1 MAWLAL
7 IALVGGFAL
16 WLDGL
21 RARDLA
27 LTVAR
32 QQTARLGLQLLDDT
46 VALQRVRLVRTA
58 SGWLALARRFR
69 FEFTET
75 GDNRR
80 EGMVL
85 LAPDA
90 APHVE
95 IEAYTDSS
103 ISPPRWH

>member
-1 MAWLAL
+1 MAWLVVAL
-7 IALVGGFAL
+7 LVGGFAL
-16 WLDGL
+16 WLDTL

-46 VALQRVRLVRTA
+46 VALQKTQVVRTA

-80 EGMVL
+80 DGFVL
-85 LAPDA
+85 LGPDHP
-90 APHVE
+90 PHVE
-95 IEAYTDSS
+95 VEAYTDSGA
-103 ISPPRWH
+103 WH

>member
-7 IALVGGFAL
+7 FALVGGFAL
-16 WLDGL
+16 WFDGL

-46 VALQRVRLVRTA
+46 VALQRVRVVRTA

-80 EGMVL
+80 EGLVL
-85 LAPDA
+85 LGPDA
-90 APHVE
+90 PPHVE
-95 IEAYTDSS
+95 IEAYADKSTQ
-103 ISPPRWH
+103 PPRWH

>member
-7 IALVGGFAL
+7 AVLVGGFAL
-16 WLDGL
+16 WLDTL

-46 VALQRVRLVRTA
+46 VALMATRVVRTG
-58 SGWLALARRFR
+58 SGWLALTRRFR

-80 EGMVL
+80 EGMVIL
-85 LAPDA
+85 GPDA
-90 APHVE
+90 PPHVE
-95 IEAYTDSS
+95 IEAYVE
-103 ISPPRWH
+103 PLRWH

>member
-1 MAWLAL
+1 MSLAWLAVL
-7 IALVGGFAL
+7 ALLSGFLL
-16 WLDGL
+16 WLDAL

-46 VALQRVRLVRTA
+46 VALQQARVVRTA
-58 SGWLALARRFR
+58 SGWLGLARRFR
-69 FEFTET
+69 FEFTDT

-80 EGMVL
+80 EGFVL
-85 LAPDA
+85 LGPDR

-95 IEAYTDSS
+95 VEAYRQPLD
-103 ISPPRWH
+103 WH

>member
-80 EGMVL
+80 EGVVI
-85 LAPDA
+85 LAPDT

-95 IEAYTDSS
+95 IEAYTDNT
-103 ISPPRWH
+103 PQPFRWH

>member
-1 MAWLAL
+1 MAWLVL
-7 IALVGGFAL
+7 FALVGGFAL

-32 QQTARLGLQLLDDT
+32 QQTTRLGLQLLDDT
-46 VALQRVRLVRTA
+46 VALQRVRLVRTEG
-58 SGWLALARRFR
+58 GWLMLARRFR

-80 EGMVL
+80 EGVVIL
-85 LAPDA
+85 GPDRP
-90 APHVE
+90 PHVE
-95 IEAYTDSS
+95 IEAYTEAN
-103 ISPPRWH
+103 PQPMRWH

>member
-1 MAWLAL
+1 MAWLVLA
-7 IALVGGFAL
+7 ALVGGFGL
-16 WLDGL
+16 WLDTL

-32 QQTARLGLQLLDDT
+32 QQTARLNLQLLDDT
-46 VALQRVRLVRTA
+46 VALESTRVVRTG

-80 EGMVL
+80 EGMVFL
-85 LAPDA
+85 GPDSP
-90 APHVE
+90 PHVE
-95 IEAYTDSS
+95 IEAYAE
-103 ISPPRWH
+103 PLRWH

>member
-7 IALVGGFAL
+7 IALVGGFAV

-46 VALQRVRLVRTA
+46 VALQRVRLVRTG

-80 EGMVL
+80 EGMIFLRPGV
-85 LAPDA
+85 

-95 IEAYTDSS
+95 IEAYTEDNARPSS
-103 ISPPRWH
+103 WH

>member
-7 IALVGGFAL
+7 VALVGGFAL

-21 RARDLA
+21 RARELA

-46 VALQRVRLVRTA
+46 VALQRVRIVRTG

-90 APHVE
+90 APHVD
-95 IEAYTDSS
+95 IEAYTDSGT
-103 ISPPRWH
+103 SPPRWH

>member
-1 MAWLAL
+1 MTWWLVIGL
-7 IALVGGFAL
+7 LGGFAL
-16 WLDGL
+16 WLDAL

-27 LTVAR
+27 LAVAR

-46 VALQRVRLVRTA
+46 VALTATRMVRTR

-80 EGMVL
+80 EGMVIL
-85 LAPDA
+85 GPDA
-90 APHVE
+90 PPHVE
-95 IEAYTDSS
+95 IEAYVER
-103 ISPPRWH
+103 PRWH

>member
-7 IALVGGFAL
+7 FALLGGFAL

-46 VALQRVRLVRTA
+46 VALQRVRVVRTE

-85 LAPDA
+85 LGPDA

-95 IEAYTDSS
+95 IEAYTDSNVQ
-103 ISPPRWH
+103 PLRWH

>member
-7 IALVGGFAL
+7 IALVGGFAF

-46 VALQRVRLVRTA
+46 VALQRVRIVRTA

-95 IEAYTDSS
+95 IEAYMDSS

>member
-1 MAWLAL
+1 MAWLVVVAL
-7 IALVGGFAL
+7 TGGFL
-16 WLDGL
+16 FWLDTL

-46 VALQRVRLVRTA
+46 VALMATRIVRTD
-58 SGWLALARRFR
+58 SGWLAPARRFR

-80 EGMVL
+80 EGFVL
-85 LAPDA
+85 LGPDRP
-90 APHVE
+90 PHVE
-95 IEAYTDSS
+95 VEAYRE
-103 ISPPRWH
+103 SPWH